1 MSDAL
6 ARVIAAVRTGAA
18 YAIVSI
24 YTLIVGPPGMVLA
37 LVFNWPNVLYG
48 LGKAGV
54 RLGFALLDVRYTVE
68 GSENLLRDRA
78 AVYCVNHTSNLDPPL
93 AFLLLSPLF
102 PRVQVLYKAVLRKIP
117 VLGRCFEI
125 AGFVPVNRSSR
136 EQSRQAIER
145 AVRQLRDGNSFMTF
159 PEGTRSRTGQL
170 LPFKKG
176 VFLMAIEAGAPVV
189 PVAILG
195 ARDAMRKGSAL
206 IWPARVRMRVGP
218 ALETA
223 ALSPEDRDE
232 LLERAHVER
241 SPAPRRLTGGQG
253 HRPWTRSSHSAARS
267 GSPSRPVSICTRPSR
282 YWGWHRATDGWICR
296 PSSGSSTTPGSSAS
310 RWCCM
315 RSSSL
320 PTRCPGSTRCGTE
333 FTPPCAR
340 SAGHSWPWP
349 RSATR
354 PPPPRGSW
362 PFWVG

>member
-68 GSENLLRDRA
+68 GSENLLRGRA

-159 PEGTRSRTGQL
+159 PEGTRVGTGEL

-206 IWPARVRMRVGP
+206 IWPARVRMR
-218 ALETA
+218 
-223 ALSPEDRDE
+223 
-232 LLERAHVER
+232 R
-241 SPAPRRLTGGQG
+241 S
-253 HRPWTRSSHSAARS
+253 
-267 GSPSRPVSICTRPSR
+267 CT
-282 YWGWHRATDGWICR
+282 
-296 PSSGSSTTPGSSAS
+296 
-310 RWCCM
+310 
-315 RSSSL
+315 
-320 PTRCPGSTRCGTE
+320 
-333 FTPPCAR
+333 
-340 SAGHSWPWP
+340 
-349 RSATR
+349 
-354 PPPPRGSW
+354 
-362 PFWVG
+362 